1 MANANVKL
9 VIYKDKDIKYTVT
22 ARLLGAITEEEMGK
36 IIPNK
41 EVHERMYTSGT
52 VDLKSAIE
60 AIDKNARENQNKAKV
75 NKKFMRLIAAIDE
88 IKDESSPILMEVE
101 RKQLL
106 ITEPINFVSEISNSH
121 LKATMN
127 TVDNSTIILNELKGK

>member
-9 VIYKDKDIKYTVT
+9 VIYKDKAVKYTVT

-52 VDLKSAIE
+52 VDLKNAIE

-75 NKKFMRLIAAIDE
+75 NKKFMRLVAVINE

-106 ITEPINFVSEISNSH
+106 ITEPINFVSEINNNH
-121 LKATMN
+121 LKATMS
-127 TVDNSTIILNELKGK
+127 TIDNSTIILDELKGK